1 MRLVTLYLPT
11 TYIKALDQLVD
22 EHFFPN
28 RSEAIRVSI
37 RDLLVAFDRFH
48 APIKETV

>member
-1 MRLVTLYLPT
+1 MTLYLPT

-28 RSEAIRVSI
+28 RSEAIRASV
-37 RDLLVAFDRFH
+37 RDLLVEFGRFNVK
-48 APIKETV
+48 AKEAS